1 MYVITVTFQVKPAHV
16 PEFLREIRINA
27 ANSLRLEPGCRH
39 FDVCVSP
46 RDART
51 VFLYEL
57 YDDRAAFDAHL
68 ASDHFQA
75 FNRLT
80 ADWIESKEV
89 LDFAKS

>member
-1 MYVITVTFQVKPAHV
+1 MYVITVTFHVKPAHRE
-16 PEFLREIRINA
+16 EFLREMRMNA
-27 ANSLRLEPGCRH
+27 ASSLRLEPGCRH

-46 RDART
+46 RDPCT

-75 FNRLT
+75 FNRVT
-80 ADWIESKEV
+80 AGWIESKEV
-89 LDFAKS
+89 LDFVKS